1 MRGGV
6 EGPQDSRRAAGG
18 EAAQPAFG
26 LDYAEI
32 LLSICGFAVQI
43 SIDTQVVPLYD
54 SYATTG
60 SESQVDG
67 QAQPSAATTTRGT
80 GHDR

>member
-6 EGPQDSRRAAGG
+6 EGPQDSRRAGGG

-26 LDYAEI
+26 WDYAEI

-54 SYATTG
+54 SYATIR

-67 QAQPSAATTTRGT
+67 RSQRPAATTTRET
-80 GHDR
+80 GHDG